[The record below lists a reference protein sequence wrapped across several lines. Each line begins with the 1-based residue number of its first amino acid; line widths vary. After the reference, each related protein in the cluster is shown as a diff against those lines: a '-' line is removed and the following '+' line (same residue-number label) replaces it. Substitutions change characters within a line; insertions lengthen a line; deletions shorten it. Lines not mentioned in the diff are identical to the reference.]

1 MLIKT
6 KTAKGYFEVKQFDN
20 ILRLFNVLSNFNST
34 TSEPMGDYYI
44 STRYTRVASRVA
56 ERLKTEEVKELRNI
70 RKVTKLHKMTT

>member
-20 ILRLFNVLSNFNST
+20 ILRLFNVLSNFNCT

-44 STRYTRVASRVA
+44 SIRYIGVASRVF
-56 ERLKTEEVKELRNI
+56 ERIKGWELRKFGTIGKSLNWI
-70 RKVTKLHKMTT
+70 E